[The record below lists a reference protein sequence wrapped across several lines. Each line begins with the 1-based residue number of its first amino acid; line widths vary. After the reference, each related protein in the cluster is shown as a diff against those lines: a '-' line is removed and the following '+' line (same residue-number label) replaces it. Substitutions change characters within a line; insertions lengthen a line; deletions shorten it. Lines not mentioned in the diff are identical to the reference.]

1 MPRCLNKNCREKFE
15 QKRFL
20 QKFCNKEECQIEER
34 TQVALKN
41 LQVIKK
47 EKTLNMKISA
57 YSKKH
62 KNVLQDE
69 INKLAR
75 MIDLKFYSTC
85 IDCGRILKDD
95 IHGSHY
101 NNVGGN
107 ENIRYNLHNIHA
119 SIGQCN
125 THKNGNKQGYFQGL
139 IERYSKEYA
148 EFVHFGL
155 NEKYRS
161 MHFTEKQIYDTIP
174 IVRKLIR
181 EFETFVFTDPIH
193 ARTSLNN
200 VIGLYK

>member
-15 QKRFL
+15 SKRFL

-41 LQVIKK
+41 LQIIKK

-62 KNVLQDE
+62 KEELQKE
-69 INKLAR
+69 INKLSR
-75 MIDLKFYSTC
+75 MIDMKFFTTC
-85 IDCGRILKDD
+85 IDCGRVLKDD

-119 SIGQCN
+119 SLGHCN
-125 THKNGNKQGYFQGL
+125 VWNSGNKQGYQQGL
-139 IERYSKEYA
+139 IERYGGEYA
-148 EFVHFGL
+148 SYIHFGL

-161 MHFTEKQIYDTIP
+161 MHFTEKEIFETIP

-181 EFETFVFTDPIH
+181 DFETFIFTDPIH
-193 ARTSLNN
+193 ARNTLNN

>member
-1 MPRCLNKNCREKFE
+1 MPRCKKCKEKFE

-62 KNVLQDE
+62 KEELQKE
-69 INKLAR
+69 INKLSR
-75 MIDLKFYSTC
+75 IIDLKFFNTC
-85 IDCGRILKDD
+85 IDCGRVLKND

-107 ENIRYNLHNIHA
+107 ENIRYNLHNIHT
-119 SIGQCN
+119 SLGHCN
-125 THKNGNKQGYFQGL
+125 VWNSGNKQGYQKGL
-139 IERYSKEYA
+139 IERYGDEYA

-181 EFETFVFTDPIH
+181 EFETFVFTDAIH

>member
-15 QKRFL
+15 PKRFL

-34 TQVALKN
+34 TQIALKN

-75 MIDLKFYSTC
+75 MIDLKFYTTC
-85 IDCGRILKDD
+85 IDCGRTLKDD

-119 SIGQCN
+119 STGQCN

-139 IERYSKEYA
+139 KERYIEEYA
-148 EFVHFGL
+148 EYVHFEL
-155 NEKYRS
+155 NKKYKS
-161 MHFTEKQIYDTIP
+161 SHFTEKQIYDTIP